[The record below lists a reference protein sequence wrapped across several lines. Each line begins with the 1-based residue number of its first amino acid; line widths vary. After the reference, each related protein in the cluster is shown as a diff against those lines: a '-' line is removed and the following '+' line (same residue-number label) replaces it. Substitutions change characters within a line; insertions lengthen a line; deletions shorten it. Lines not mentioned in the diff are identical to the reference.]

1 MENTAKLAERMMRQA
16 PMQKNTRTF
25 FLIFQC
31 TAILGNYQVQ
41 RNKQDSK
48 RSILYI

>member
-1 MENTAKLAERMMRQA
+1 MENTVKLAERMMRQA

-31 TAILGNYQVQ
+31 TAILGNYQIQ
-41 RNKQDSK
+41 HNKQRLK
-48 RSILYI
+48 RSN

>member
-1 MENTAKLAERMMRQA
+1 
-16 PMQKNTRTF
+16 MQYIKCKK
-25 FLIFQC
+25 C

-48 RSILYI
+48 GSILYI